1 MNYKTKDLA
10 IIIPTKDRPDEV
22 KRHLDSISDQGC
34 SIGRIIIVASGYDI
48 KNMVIKFRKNLPV
61 EYYRSEPGQIRQ
73 RNLGIKKLD
82 ASTKLVACMDDDVT
96 YYKGAIKEMIRFW
109 NTVEENTAGIGFNI
123 VNLPNTNHNFIR
135 GALGFSSK
143 MPGRVLRSGFN
154 TSISNVSENILVEWL
169 NGGSSVW
176 KQEVLLKYPLKEINT
191 RWAVCEDLIFSY
203 PIGKIHSLYICANAK
218 VESDE
223 EIPDRSANEFYK
235 YRGTAEY
242 LWRLFFVMQ
251 NKDLSVYSFML
262 NKLLYCIVQLVK
274 GCVFLDKSKIYTV
287 IGILKA
293 FFKSLKL
300 LFGLQTLDNYKIEYI
315 DSLD

>member
-10 IIIPTKDRPDEV
+10 IIIPTKDRPGEV
-22 KRHLDSISDQGC
+22 KRHLESISDQGC

-82 ASTKLVACMDDDVT
+82 SSTKLVACMDDDVT
-96 YYKGAIKEMIRFW
+96 YHKDAIKEMIGLW
-109 NTVEENTAGIGFNI
+109 NNIGENTAGVGFNI
-123 VNLPNTNHNFIR
+123 VNLPDTNHNFIR
-135 GALGFSSK
+135 GVLGFSSK

-176 KQEVLLKYPLKEINT
+176 KQEVLLKFPLKEINT

-203 PIGKIHSLYICANAK
+203 PLGKIHPLYICANAK
-218 VESDE
+218 VEIDE
-223 EIPDRSANEFYK
+223 EIVDRSTYDFYI

-242 LWRLFFVMQ
+242 LWKLYFVMQ
-251 NKDLSVYSFML
+251 NKDLSAYSFLL
-262 NKLLYCIVQLVK
+262 NKLLYCIIQLVK
-274 GCVFLDKSKIYTV
+274 GCIFLDKSKIYTV

-300 LFGLQTLDNYKIEYI
+300 LFGFQTLDNYKFEYI